1 MNALRYFFRSLRRP
15 GVWAV
20 AGLLAAMTGCEKPK
34 PVTLTMPV
42 LPPRAVSVATVTTR
56 DVPQF
61 LAADGQTTASQSVNI
76 VSQVE
81 GQIKEMP
88 FQQGTLVKKDDI
100 LVQID
105 PELFDAA
112 VKRAQGQVETDAANY
127 KLANGTL
134 ERTKLML
141 PEKLVSQQQIDVLDA
156 QLAAIKGQQAVDEA
170 ILTTARINLAYTTI
184 RAPIDGMV
192 GTFRINV
199 GNVVKVN
206 DVPIT
211 TIQTMSPIYA
221 DFSISET
228 DFPLLRKYFDA
239 NNGKLPVMVIS
250 LSDAKQQ
257 QSGELT
263 ILSNAVAAPTGS
275 VMLRATLPNSD
286 RLFWPNQ
293 PVQVRILLDTLRNA
307 VVVPEDSILMSQQG
321 EFVFVVG
328 KAAKP
333 GDLPPAEM
341 RVVQTGQTQ
350 DDGMKVITS
359 GLKPGEQVVVEGQLF
374 LAPTMPLI
382 VKTLDGK
389 DVAPAP
395 GAAAGSGGTTPAPTA
410 PAAASGSG
418 TGGKSY

>member
-1 MNALRYFFRSLRRP
+1 
-15 GVWAV
+15 
-20 AGLLAAMTGCEKPK
+20 
-34 PVTLTMPV
+34 MPV
-42 LPPRAVSVATVTTR
+42 LPPRAVSAATVTAR

-61 LAADGQTTASQSVNI
+61 LSADGQTTASQSVNI

-88 FQQGTLVKKDDI
+88 FQQGTLVKKGDI
-100 LVQID
+100 LVQINS
-105 PELFDAA
+105 ELFEAA
-112 VKRAQGQVETDAANY
+112 VKRAQGQVETDNANF
-127 KLANGTL
+127 KLASGTL
-134 ERTKLML
+134 ERNRLMV
-141 PEKLVSQQQIDVLDA
+141 PEKLVSQQQIDVLEA
-156 QLAAIKGQQAVDEA
+156 QLDAIKGQLAVDEA
-170 ILTTARINLAYTTI
+170 MLSTAQINLAYTTI

-239 NNGKLPVMVIS
+239 NHGRLPVMVIS

-263 ILSNAVAAPTGS
+263 IVSNAVAAPTGS
-275 VMLRATLPNSD
+275 VMLRATLPNSE

-293 PVQVRILLDTLRNA
+293 PVQVRILLDTLHDA
-307 VVVPEDSILMSQQG
+307 VVVPESAILMSQQG
-321 EFVFVVG
+321 EFVFVLG
-328 KAAKP
+328 TPAKA

-350 DDGMKVITS
+350 DDGMKVITA
-359 GLKPGEQVVVEGQLF
+359 GLKAGEKVVVEGQLF
-374 LAPTMPLI
+374 LAPTMPLM
-382 VKTLDGK
+382 VKVLDGK
-389 DVAPAP
+389 EVAPATQLA
-395 GAAAGSGGTTPAPTA
+395 GASGATGAAPTA
-410 PAAASGSG
+410 SGASAPVPSPAVASGG
-418 TGGKSY
+418 GAGGKS